1 MYSLVSSSKY
11 CSRCLGWTC
20 SHLHLQHEHTTQDTT
35 DNSITAQPCSHVPVL
50 FVIEQ
55 LNIIIIVF
63 EVTEPAAVFPT
74 DISTAPAH
82 IRSRN
87 REYDGKTEANI
98 HYNYYN
104 ERQRQIQP
112 RQAMTHMAVLWLH
125 RQRSHFNKAFG
136 SHAVL
141 LSDHTRRRVFG
152 LVTNQYVCIKVGPGF
167 KSWSN

>member
-1 MYSLVSSSKY
+1 MQHCQHMRSLVLSSKY

-20 SHLHLQHEHTTQDTT
+20 SHLHLHHKHTATDTATDTT
-35 DNSITAQPCSHVPVL
+35 DNSITAQSCSHVPVL

-98 HYNYYN
+98 HYNNYN

-112 RQAMTHMAVLWLH
+112 RQAMKQKAVLRLD
-125 RQRSHFNKAFG
+125 RQRSRFN
-136 SHAVL
+136 
-141 LSDHTRRRVFG
+141 
-152 LVTNQYVCIKVGPGF
+152 
-167 KSWSN
+167 